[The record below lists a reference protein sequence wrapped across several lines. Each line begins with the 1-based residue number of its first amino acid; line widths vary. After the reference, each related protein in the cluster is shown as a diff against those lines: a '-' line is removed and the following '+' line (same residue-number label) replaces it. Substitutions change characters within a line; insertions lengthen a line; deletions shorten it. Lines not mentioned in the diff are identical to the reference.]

1 MADAYLNHFL
11 FFILGVGLSLY
22 LNKYLNRS
30 FNLNKMFDPIT
41 DRSSHRVN
49 ATRSGG
55 LAMFFTFCMCYGVG
69 KATGLIQIN
78 LYALLCFCL
87 IALIG
92 VGDDLFNIKYR
103 EKFFLQLFAGIVL
116 LQSGYTIDSF
126 HGIFGIQEIPYG
138 MSVAVSLFVFIVV
151 VNSLNLI
158 DGIDGLASLLS
169 LKFFFIIGAIL
180 SVSSKEM
187 ELVVP
192 AVAGA
197 LVGFL
202 TYNFNPNKKVFLG
215 DTGSLLLGSIM
226 AFFVFY
232 TLNSSSFIVT
242 DSYMSRPLF
251 VILLLIYPLGDTLRA
266 FVIRIYKKQ
275 SPFVADRIHLHHRL
289 LNKGVSHWRA
299 SLTILI
305 SSISALLVGFL
316 LSQIFSLGITVMIL
330 FVYLGVLYYTIFK

>member
-1 MADAYLNHFL
+1 MIEAYLNHFL
-11 FFILGVGLSLY
+11 FFFLALGLSLY
-22 LNKYLNRS
+22 LNKYLNKS

-41 DRSSHRVN
+41 DRSSHRLN

-55 LAMFFTFCMCYGVG
+55 LALFFTFCVCYGVG
-69 KATGLIQIN
+69 KAAGLIDIN

-103 EKFFLQLFAGIVL
+103 EKFFLQIFAGIVL
-116 LQSGYTIDSF
+116 LQSGYLIDSF
-126 HGIFGIQEIPYG
+126 HGIFGIEALPYAV
-138 MSVAVSLFVFIVV
+138 SVAVSLFVFIVI

-169 LKFFFIIGAIL
+169 LKFFFVIGAIL

-192 AVAGA
+192 AVVGSI
-197 LVGFL
+197 VGFL
-202 TYNFNPNKKVFLG
+202 AYNFNPNKKVFLG

-226 AFFVFY
+226 AFFIFY
-232 TLNSSSFIVT
+232 TLKSSSFIVT
-242 DSYMSRPLF
+242 DGYMSRPLF
-251 VILLLIYPLGDTLRA
+251 VILLLIYPLTDTLRA
-266 FVIRIYKKQ
+266 FVIRVYKKQ

-299 SLTILI
+299 SVTILI
-305 SSISALLVGFL
+305 ASISVLLVGFL
-316 LSQIFSLGITVMIL
+316 LSQVFPLGVTVMIL
-330 FVYLGVLYYTIFK
+330 FVYLSILYYTVFK

>member
-1 MADAYLNHFL
+1 MIEAYLYHFL
-11 FFILGVGLSLY
+11 FFFLALGLSLY
-22 LNKYLNRS
+22 LNKYLNNS

-41 DRSSHRVN
+41 DRSSHRLN

-55 LAMFFTFCMCYGVG
+55 LAIFFAFCVCYGIG
-69 KATGLIQIN
+69 KAIGLIEIN
-78 LYALLCFCL
+78 LYALICFCL

-116 LQSGYTIDSF
+116 LQSGIYIDSF
-126 HGIFGIQEIPYG
+126 HGVFGIEEIPYAL
-138 MSVAVSLFVFIVV
+138 SVAVSLFVFIVV

-169 LKFFFIIGAIL
+169 LKFFFVVGAIL

-187 ELVVP
+187 ELVAP
-192 AVAGA
+192 SVAGT

-202 TYNFNPNKKVFLG
+202 AYNFSPNKKVFLG

-226 AFFVFY
+226 VFFIFY
-232 TLNSSSFIVT
+232 ILNTSSFIVT
-242 DSYMSRPLF
+242 DSFISRPLLV
-251 VILLLIYPLGDTLRA
+251 VILVIYPLADTLRA
-266 FVIRIYKKQ
+266 FVIRIYRKR

-289 LNKGVSHWRA
+289 LNKGISHWKA
-299 SLTILI
+299 SVIILI
-305 SSISALLVGFL
+305 SSISVLLLGFL
-316 LSQIFSLGITVMIL
+316 LSQVFPLGITVVIL
-330 FVYLGVLYYTIFK
+330 FVYLIILYYTIFK

>member
-330 FVYLGVLYYTIFK
+330 FVYLSILYYTVFK

>member
-1 MADAYLNHFL
+1 MIEAYLNHFL
-11 FFILGVGLSLY
+11 FFILALGLSLY
-22 LNKYLNRS
+22 LNRYLNTS

-41 DRSSHRVN
+41 DRSSHRLN

-55 LAMFFTFCMCYGVG
+55 LAMFFTFCVCYGVG
-69 KATGLIQIN
+69 KAAGLIEIN

-103 EKFFLQLFAGIVL
+103 EKFFLQLFAGIVM
-116 LQSGYTIDSF
+116 LQSGYMIDSF
-126 HGIFGIQEIPYG
+126 HGVFGIEELPYSL
-138 MSVAVSLFVFIVV
+138 SVAVSLFVFIVV

-169 LKFFFIIGAIL
+169 LKFFFVMGAIL

-202 TYNFNPNKKVFLG
+202 VYNFNPNKKVFLG
-215 DTGSLLLGSIM
+215 DTGSLLLGSVM
-226 AFFVFY
+226 AFFIFY
-232 TLNSSSFIVT
+232 TLNTSSFIVT
-242 DSYMSRPLF
+242 DGYMSRPLF
-251 VILLLIYPLGDTLRA
+251 VILLLIYPLTDTLRA
-266 FVIRIYKKQ
+266 FIIRVYKKQ
-275 SPFVADRIHLHHRL
+275 SPFIADRIHLHHRL
-289 LNKGVSHWRA
+289 LNKDVSHWRA
-299 SLTILI
+299 SVTILI
-305 SSISALLVGFL
+305 SSISVLLVGFL
-316 LSQIFSLGITVMIL
+316 LSQVFPLGVTVMIL
-330 FVYLGVLYYTIFK
+330 FVYLSILYYVVFK

>member
-1 MADAYLNHFL
+1 MAEAYIYHFI
-11 FFILGVGLSLY
+11 FFFVSLGMSLY
-22 LNKYLNRS
+22 LNGYLNKS

-41 DRSSHRVN
+41 ERSSHRIN

-55 LAMFFTFCMCYGVG
+55 LAMFFTLCLCYGIG
-69 KATGLIQIN
+69 KATALIDIN

-103 EKFFLQLFAGIVL
+103 EKFFLQVFAGIVL
-116 LQSGYTIDSF
+116 LQSGYMIDSF
-126 HGIFGIQEIPYG
+126 HGIFGIEELPYAV
-138 MSVAVSLFVFIVV
+138 SVAISLFVFIVV

-169 LKFFFIIGAIL
+169 LKFFFVIGAIL

-192 AVAGA
+192 AIAGA

-202 TYNFNPNKKVFLG
+202 AYNFNPNKKVFLG
-215 DTGSLLLGSIM
+215 DTGSLLLGSVM
-226 AFFVFY
+226 AFFIFY
-232 TLNSSSFIVT
+232 TLKSSSFIVT
-242 DSYMSRPLF
+242 DGYMSRPLF
-251 VILLLIYPLGDTLRA
+251 VILLLIYPLADTLRA
-266 FVIRIYKKQ
+266 FVIRVYKKQ

-289 LNKGVSHWRA
+289 LNKGVSHWKA
-299 SLTILI
+299 SVTILI
-305 SSISALLVGFL
+305 SSISVLLVGFL
-316 LSQIFSLGITVMIL
+316 LSQVFALGITVMIL
-330 FVYLGVLYYTIFK
+330 FVYLSVLYYTVFK

>member
-1 MADAYLNHFL
+1 MIEAYLNHFL
-11 FFILGVGLSLY
+11 FFFLALGLSLY
-22 LNKYLNRS
+22 LNKYLNNS

-41 DRSSHRVN
+41 ERSSHRLN

-55 LAMFFTFCMCYGVG
+55 LAMFFTFCVCYGVG
-69 KATGLIQIN
+69 KATGLIEIN
-78 LYALLCFCL
+78 LYALICFCL

-116 LQSGYTIDSF
+116 VQSGYMIDSF

-138 MSVAVSLFVFIVV
+138 ASVVVSLFVFIVV

-169 LKFFFIIGAIL
+169 LKFFFVVGAIL
-180 SVSSKEM
+180 SVSSKGM

-192 AVAGA
+192 AISGTLA
-197 LVGFL
+197 GFL
-202 TYNFNPNKKVFLG
+202 AYNFNPNKKVFLG
-215 DTGSLLLGSIM
+215 DTGSLLLGSVM

-232 TLNSSSFIVT
+232 MLSSSSFIVT
-242 DSYMSRPLF
+242 DGYMSRPLF
-251 VILLLIYPLGDTLRA
+251 VILLLIYPLADTLRA
-266 FVIRIYKKQ
+266 FIIRVYKKQ

-289 LNKGVSHWRA
+289 LNKRFSHWRA
-299 SLTILI
+299 SVTILI
-305 SSISALLVGFL
+305 SSISVLLAGFI
-316 LSQIFSLGITVMIL
+316 LSQIFPLGITVMIL
-330 FVYLGVLYYTIFK
+330 FVYLSILYYTVFK

>member
-55 LAMFFTFCMCYGVG
+55 LAMFFTFCVCYGVG

-226 AFFVFY
+226 TFFVFY

-299 SLTILI
+299 SVTILI

>member
-1 MADAYLNHFL
+1 MIEAYLNHFL
-11 FFILGVGLSLY
+11 FFFLALGLSLY
-22 LNKYLNRS
+22 LNKYLSNS

-41 DRSSHRVN
+41 DRSSHILN

-55 LAMFFTFCMCYGVG
+55 LAVFFTFCVCYGVG
-69 KATGLIQIN
+69 KATGLIEIN
-78 LYALLCFCL
+78 LYALICFCL

-116 LQSGYTIDSF
+116 LQSGYMIDSF
-126 HGIFGIQEIPYG
+126 HGIFGIEELPYAV
-138 MSVAVSLFVFIVV
+138 SVAVSLFVFIVV

-169 LKFFFIIGAIL
+169 LKFFFVIGAIL

-187 ELVVP
+187 ELVAP

-197 LVGFL
+197 IVGFL

-215 DTGSLLLGSIM
+215 DTGSLLLGSIT

-232 TLNSSSFIVT
+232 ILNSSSFIVT
-242 DSYMSRPLF
+242 DGYISRPLF
-251 VILLLIYPLGDTLRA
+251 VILLLIYPLTDTLRA
-266 FVIRIYKKQ
+266 FIIRVYKKQ

-289 LNKGVSHWRA
+289 LNKGISHWRA
-299 SLTILI
+299 SVTILI
-305 SSISALLVGFL
+305 SSISVLLAGFL
-316 LSQIFSLGITVMIL
+316 LSQVFPLGITVMIL
-330 FVYLGVLYYTIFK
+330 FVYLSILYYTVFK

>member
-1 MADAYLNHFL
+1 MIEAYFNHFL
-11 FFILGVGLSLY
+11 FFFLALGFSLY
-22 LNKYLNRS
+22 LNKYLNKS

-41 DRSSHRVN
+41 DRSSHKLN

-55 LAMFFTFCMCYGVG
+55 LAMFFTFCVCYGVG
-69 KATGLIQIN
+69 KATGLIDIN

-92 VGDDLFNIKYR
+92 VGDDLFNLKYR
-103 EKFFLQLFAGIVL
+103 EKFFLQVFAGIVL

-126 HGIFGIQEIPYG
+126 HGVFGIEEIPYSL
-138 MSVAVSLFVFIVV
+138 SVAVSLFVFIVV

-169 LKFFFIIGAIL
+169 LKFFFVIGAIL

-202 TYNFNPNKKVFLG
+202 AYNFNPNKKVFLG
-215 DTGSLLLGSIM
+215 DTGSLLLGSVM

-232 TLNSSSFIVT
+232 TLNSSSYIVT
-242 DSYMSRPLF
+242 DGYMPRPLF
-251 VILLLIYPLGDTLRA
+251 VVLLLIYPLADTLRA
-266 FVIRIYKKQ
+266 FVIRVYKKQ

-289 LNKGVSHWRA
+289 LNKGATHWKA
-299 SLTILI
+299 SVTILI
-305 SSISALLVGFL
+305 SSISVLLVGFL
-316 LSQIFSLGITVMIL
+316 LSQVFPLGITVIVL
-330 FVYLGVLYYTIFK
+330 FVYLCILYYAVFK

>member
-1 MADAYLNHFL
+1 MIEAYLYHFL
-11 FFILGVGLSLY
+11 FFFLALGLSLH
-22 LNKYLNRS
+22 LNKYLNNS

-41 DRSSHRVN
+41 DRSSHRLN

-55 LAMFFTFCMCYGVG
+55 LAIFFAFCVCYGIG
-69 KATGLIQIN
+69 KAIGLIEIN
-78 LYALLCFCL
+78 LYALICFCL

-116 LQSGYTIDSF
+116 LQSGIYIDSF
-126 HGIFGIQEIPYG
+126 HGVFGIEEIPYAL
-138 MSVAVSLFVFIVV
+138 SVAVSLFVFIVV

-169 LKFFFIIGAIL
+169 LKFFFVVGAIL

-187 ELVVP
+187 ELVTP
-192 AVAGA
+192 SVAGT

-202 TYNFNPNKKVFLG
+202 AYNFSPNKKVFLG

-226 AFFVFY
+226 VFFIFY
-232 TLNSSSFIVT
+232 ILNTSSFIVT
-242 DSYMSRPLF
+242 DSFISRPLL
-251 VILLLIYPLGDTLRA
+251 VIILVIYPLADTLRA
-266 FVIRIYKKQ
+266 FVIRIYRKR

-289 LNKGVSHWRA
+289 LNKGISHWKA
-299 SLTILI
+299 SVIILI
-305 SSISALLVGFL
+305 SSISVLLLGFL
-316 LSQIFSLGITVMIL
+316 LSQVFPLGITVVIL
-330 FVYLGVLYYTIFK
+330 FVYLIILYYTIFK

>member
-330 FVYLGVLYYTIFK
+330 FVYLGILYYTIFK

>member
-1 MADAYLNHFL
+1 MIETYLNHFL
-11 FFILGVGLSLY
+11 FFILALGFSLY
-22 LNKYLNRS
+22 LNKYLNSS

-41 DRSSHRVN
+41 DRSSHRLN

-55 LAMFFTFCMCYGVG
+55 LAMFFTLCVCYGVG
-69 KATGLIQIN
+69 KAAGLIEIN
-78 LYALLCFCL
+78 LYALICFCL

-116 LQSGYTIDSF
+116 LQSGYIIDSF
-126 HGIFGIQEIPYG
+126 HGVFGIEKIPYSL
-138 MSVAVSLFVFIVV
+138 SVAVSLFVFIVI

-169 LKFFFIIGAIL
+169 LKFFFVVGAIL

-192 AVAGA
+192 AVAGT

-202 TYNFNPNKKVFLG
+202 AYNFNPDKKVFLG

-242 DSYMSRPLF
+242 DQYLSRPLF
-251 VILLLIYPLGDTLRA
+251 VILLLIYPLADTLRA
-266 FVIRIYKKQ
+266 FVIRVYKKQ

-289 LNKGVSHWRA
+289 LNKGTSHWRA
-299 SLTILI
+299 SVTILI
-305 SSISALLVGFL
+305 SSISVLLIGFL
-316 LSQIFSLGITVMIL
+316 LSLYFPLGITVMIV
-330 FVYLGVLYYTIFK
+330 FVYLYILYYVVFK